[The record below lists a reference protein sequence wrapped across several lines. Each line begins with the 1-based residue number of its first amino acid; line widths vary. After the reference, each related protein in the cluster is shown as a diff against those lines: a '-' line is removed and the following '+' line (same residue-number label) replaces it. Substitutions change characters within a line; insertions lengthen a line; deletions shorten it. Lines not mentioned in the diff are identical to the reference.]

1 MTSLRY
7 HRRPVILAWAFSL
20 CAVSASARQVPPPET
35 NALTLVD
42 VGAVSVPAAC
52 PCITNPFTV
61 PTIRPGWGYPSGPA
75 APLGNAVPSAAARK
89 RQARRDAEDRAT
101 LAADAQ
107 DGLAGNPDA
116 SAAMAMHL
124 TAGTAIPRNDEE
136 AARWLYLA
144 ATQGHRDAFL
154 QLGYRY
160 HRGLGV
166 RRNDKTAAYWFHAGA
181 SAGDRLAM
189 VALGLLYA
197 AGRGVPQ
204 DWSAAVAWWQQA
216 RSSAGGT
223 PLASRFL
230 GDAYVCG
237 LGIAQSYDNAVLAYK
252 ESVETGELSS
262 SIQLGHM
269 YASGCAPPNDEAAVA
284 AYTVAADQ
292 GDPEAQVALSG
303 LTREGRGVEQNV
315 YRAYFWARLAERRLP
330 PGRLRERA
338 TAQVKQAARLMSAA
352 DVKDADVFVDSF
364 IVEGSKPM
372 R

>member
-7 HRRPVILAWAFSL
+7 CNRPIILGLAFSL
-20 CAVSASARQVPPPET
+20 CAVSASAQVPPPET
-35 NALTLVD
+35 NAFTLVD
-42 VGAVSVPAAC
+42 VGRVSVPAAC

-75 APLGNAVPSAAARK
+75 APVGNAVPSAAAR
-89 RQARRDAEDRAT
+89 RQAQRDAEDRAT
-101 LAADAQ
+101 LAAVAE
-107 DGLAGNPDA
+107 DGLAGNPHA
-116 SAAMAMHL
+116 SASTAMHF

-136 AARWLYLA
+136 AARWWYLA
-144 ATQGHRDAFL
+144 ATQGHPDAYL

-166 RRNDKTAAYWFHAGA
+166 RRNDKTAAYWFHTGA
-181 SAGDRLAM
+181 SAGDRNAM

-216 RSSAGGT
+216 RSSPGGS

-237 LGIAQSYDNAVLAYK
+237 LGIAQSYEEAVLAYK
-252 ESVETGELSS
+252 EWVDKGDVSS
-262 SIQLGHM
+262 SVQLGHM

-284 AYTVAADQ
+284 AYRVAADQ
-292 GDPEAQVALSG
+292 GDPEAQVSLSG
-303 LTREGRGVEQNV
+303 LVREGRGVQQDAFE
-315 YRAYFWARLAERRLP
+315 AYFWARLAERRLP

-338 TAQVKQAARLMSAA
+338 EAQAKQAARLMSAA
-352 DVKDADVFVDSF
+352 HVKDTDAFVDSV
-364 IVEGSKPM
+364 IAEGTKPM